1 MNRMYLV
8 LIFFLTYTIGNAQ
21 VKIETIY
28 SEKLQQERTLKV
40 LLPKGYSD
48 NDKKAYPIVLVLDG
62 DYLFELVSG
71 NTDYY
76 SYWED
81 IPEVIVVG
89 INQLDFRQD
98 DMVYSEQN
106 SLPVETGAQ
115 FFEFIGMEA
124 LPFIQQKYKTEAFRV
139 AVGHGETANFINYYL
154 LKDQPLFNAYITI
167 SPDLAP
173 NMPNYLSERLAV
185 IKSKIFYYMATSQND
200 VPHIKEETTKLHD
213 QLKVIDNNN
222 FLYNFDEFESPSHYA
237 LPAHALPKAL
247 ESIFLVFQPI
257 SKKEYTET
265 ILKLE
270 SSPVDYLVE
279 KYQTISDLFGI
290 KKQIIINDFKAIAAA
305 IEKNKTYE
313 HYEALSKL
321 ARKEYP
327 DTVIGH
333 YYLARF
339 YEQTGEPK
347 KAMRTYRSAY
357 TLEEIG
363 GLTKDMM
370 LDKADAIKADFGY

>member
-1 MNRMYLV
+1 MKRICL
-8 LIFFLTYTIGNAQ
+8 FLLFIIVNQLAKAQ
-21 VKIETIY
+21 VIVETIY
-28 SEKLQQERTLKV
+28 SEKLQQERQLKI

-48 NDKKAYPIVLVLDG
+48 TDKKTYPIIVVFDG

-81 IPEVIVVG
+81 IPGVIVVG
-89 INQLDFRQD
+89 INQADFRFD
-98 DMVYSEQN
+98 DVTYSEQN
-106 SLPVETGAQ
+106 SLPIESGAK
-115 FFEFIGMEA
+115 FFEFIGMEV
-124 LPFIQQKYKTEAFRV
+124 LPFVQKKFKTEVFKV

-154 LKDQPLFNAYITI
+154 LKDQPLFNAYINI
-167 SPDLAP
+167 SPDFAP
-173 NMPNYLSERLAV
+173 DMPNYLAERMSS
-185 IKSKIFYYMATSQND
+185 IQSKIFYYMATSKND
-200 VPHIKEETTKLHD
+200 VPHIRETTNTLHS
-213 QLKVIDNNN
+213 KYKTIDNKN
-222 FLYNFDEFESPSHYA
+222 FLYNFDEFETPSHYA

-247 ESIFLVFQPI
+247 ENIFLVFQPI
-257 SKKEYTET
+257 SKKEYTES

-270 SSPVDYLVE
+270 GSPVEYLVE
-279 KYQTISDLFGI
+279 KYQTINDLFGI
-290 KKQIIINDFKAIAAA
+290 KKQILVNDFKAIAAA

-313 HYEALSKL
+313 HFEALSKL

-327 DTVIGH
+327 DALIGH

-347 KAMRTYRSAY
+347 KAMRTYQSAY
-357 TLEEIG
+357 ILEEIG
-363 GLTKDMM
+363 DLTKDMM

>member
-48 NDKKAYPIVLVLDG
+48 NHKKAYPIVLVLDG

-213 QLKVIDNNN
+213 QLKVIDNKN

-279 KYQTISDLFGI
+279 KYQTINDLFGI

>member
-1 MNRMYLV
+1 MKRICL
-8 LIFFLTYTIGNAQ
+8 FLLFIIVYQLAKAQ
-21 VKIETIY
+21 VMVETIY
-28 SEKLQQERTLKV
+28 SEKLQQERQLKI

-48 NDKKAYPIVLVLDG
+48 TDKKAYPIIVVLDG
-62 DYLFELVSG
+62 DYLLELVSG

-89 INQLDFRQD
+89 INQLDFRYND
-98 DMVYSEQN
+98 VLYSEQN
-106 SLPVETGAQ
+106 SLPIESGAN
-115 FFEFIGMEA
+115 FFEFIGMEV
-124 LPFIQQKYKTEAFRV
+124 LPFIQKKYKTEVFKV

-154 LKDQPLFNAYITI
+154 LKDQPLFNAYISI

-173 NMPNYLSERLAV
+173 DMPNYVAERLAN
-185 IKSKIFYYMATSQND
+185 IQAKTFYYLATSQND
-200 VPHIKEETTKLHD
+200 VPHIKEATAKLHD
-213 QLKVIDNNN
+213 KLKLVDNKN
-222 FLYNFDEFESPSHYA
+222 FLYNFNEFETVSHYA

-257 SKKEYTET
+257 SKKEYTEN

-270 SSPVDYLVE
+270 GSPVDYLVE
-279 KYQTISDLFGI
+279 KYQTINDLFGI
-290 KKQIIINDFKAIAAA
+290 KKQIIVNDFNAIAAA
-305 IEKNKTYE
+305 IEKTKNYE
-313 HYEALSKL
+313 YFEPLSKI
-321 ARKEYP
+321 AKKEHP
-327 DTVIGH
+327 KTMLSH

-347 KAMRTYRSAY
+347 KAMRTYQSGY
-357 TLEEIG
+357 ILDEIG
-363 GLTKDMM
+363 GLTKDLM